1 MASMTKRERLQAALL
16 GQPVDRMPVA
26 FWRHFPGD
34 DQREDSLVQVS
45 LDFQRRYDLDFIKLP
60 VSSSYTVTDYG
71 VKHEY
76 RSNIGGDRTY
86 TECVIKNIDDWRKIE
101 PLDVRRGAYGWH
113 LESLRRIIEQKEA
126 ATPVVVTMFHPL
138 ALAFYLAGQ
147 ETCLVHL
154 RTNPEPVEIALKALA
169 QTSADFARAA
179 VEEGAD
185 GIFLSARFAGYEILS
200 AAEYNRFARP
210 GDLAVLEAAGAGWF
224 NILHVH
230 GHHPMVQLLADYPAH
245 VLNWHDRTAH
255 PDLAEAAH
263 IFRGALMGGVDQY
276 QTLELGTLDQV
287 KAQVHNAVKQMSGRR
302 LIVAPGC
309 TYPLDVPQANLLAM
323 RQSVETPSA

>member
-1 MASMTKRERLQAALL
+1 MAEMTRRERLRAVLL
-16 GQPVDRMPVA
+16 GQAVDRMPVA

-34 DQREDSLVQVS
+34 DQNEESLVQVT
-45 LDFQRRYDLDFIKLP
+45 LDFQRRYDLDFMKLP

-76 RSNIGGDRTY
+76 HSNVGGDRTY
-86 TECVIKNIDDWRKIE
+86 TECVIKKVEDWRKIE
-101 PLDVRRGAYGWH
+101 PLDIHQGTYGWH
-113 LESLRRIIEQKEA
+113 LRSLRRIIQEKEDG
-126 ATPVVVTMFHPL
+126 TPVVVTMFHPL

-154 RTNPEPVEIALKALA
+154 RTNPEPVEKALKALA
-169 QTSADFARAA
+169 QTSSDFARAA
-179 VEEGAD
+179 IFEGAD
-185 GIFLSARFAGYEILS
+185 GIFLSARFADYAILS
-200 AAEYNRFARP
+200 ETEYNRFARP
-210 GDLAVLEAAGAGWF
+210 GDLAVLEAAATGWF

-230 GHHPMVQLLADYPAH
+230 GHHPMVRLLADYPAK
-245 VLNWHDRTAH
+245 VLNWHDRTAR

-263 IFRGALMGGVDQY
+263 FFPGALMGGVDQY
-276 QTLELGTLDQV
+276 QTLELGTPEKV
-287 KAQVHNAVKQMSGRR
+287 ISQVHSAIKQMSGRR

-323 RQSVETPSA
+323 RRAVESA